1 MHQWLPGIMWS
12 AGAGTNYENVMPTL
26 APQAPGGQG
35 HAGSLL
41 MSFPPNPHVGQ
52 HLLMVGI

>member
-1 MHQWLPGIMWS
+1 MWS

-41 MSFPPNPHVGQ
+41 MSFPPNPHIGQ